1 MSVKPFTAVPGAL
14 GVALALAL
22 LCGSSMAASN
32 AGPDQ
37 RLQTQQWAANCAA
50 CHGTDGRAVQG
61 STVPGLAGVPAATM
75 VEQLQAFKNGKR
87 PATVMHQIAKGLSD
101 AQIKAMADYF
111 AAQKP

>member
-14 GVALALAL
+14 GVALAL

>member
-1 MSVKPFTAVPGAL
+1 MRFKCTVGVLALAAGAAVMAQDRQ
-14 GVALALAL
+14 ALALQSL
-22 LCGSSMAASN
+22 AA
-32 AGPDQ
+32 
-37 RLQTQQWAANCAA
+37 TCAA

-75 VEQLQAFKNGKR
+75 VEQLQAFKDGKR

-101 AQIKAMADYF
+101 AQIKAMAEYF